1 MVCVCQ
7 QQQQQQQWCYPVA
20 APLLAQKLNATDP
33 PRPTDNT
40 LLYIFPDAIASCKLK
55 YTLSLKHTHA
65 APPAGCLIMLCHLSI
80 SQKTR
85 VCLQLLCAPRS
96 NSNKDQG

>member
-1 MVCVCQ
+1 MVCVCQQQ

-40 LLYIFPDAIASCKLK
+40 LLYIFPDAIASSKLK

-65 APPAGCLIMLCHLSI
+65 AASRLPNNALPSFD
-80 SQKTR
+80 QPENTR
-85 VCLQLLCAPRS
+85 LFAAFMRAPL
-96 NSNKDQG
+96 KLK